1 MAVKLVAVCVVV
13 VFAILVKP
21 VLKSD
26 AVDDCHLTILP
37 VCPLKV
43 KLVELVPLH
52 TVALPDILPPTDTGE
67 IIIESTLLFTG
78 KQTPLVTTAL

>member
-1 MAVKLVAVCVVV
+1 LVAVWLVV

-52 TVALPDILPPTDTGE
+52 TVALPDILPPTLAGFTVTVALALDT
-67 IIIESTLLFTG
+67 ESH
-78 KQTPLVTTAL
+78 TPLLIIAL

>member
-1 MAVKLVAVCVVV
+1 MLAVWLVV

-52 TVALPDILPPTDTGE
+52 TVALPDILPPTLAGFTM
-67 IIIESTLLFTG
+67 ILSTLLFTG
-78 KQTPLVTTAL
+78 EQTPLVTTAL